1 MNEHD
6 RYQELVHE
14 SRLNELAPPVPADS
28 EVERMAT
35 NARRLTA
42 PRSRSAKRYWQISAA
57 AAVVAVALGVAAS
70 LNPGAAAFAR
80 DRALAA
86 LIPPSGEVLV
96 FSVEISSSDAGTAP
110 QTETTWINA
119 GSSSW
124 RREQRD
130 AGGSI
135 SSMKVANGTK
145 ALWTES
151 AANALI
157 EETVDSSPE
166 SGLPPYLL
174 ALRDLIATPDKRV
187 EVSRV
192 TVDGEEYWK
201 LKNDKTYEDLV
212 PFEAIIAVDDY
223 RPKRVTIG
231 GQGEKGDQEAT
242 WSITE
247 WKTIPSGS
255 LEPDFFSFDQVT
267 RLKPEGT
274 PTQKN

>member
-6 RYQELVHE
+6 RYQDLVHE
-14 SRLNELAPPVPADS
+14 SRLTELAPPLPADS
-28 EVERMAT
+28 EVEHMAANAMRMA
-35 NARRLTA
+35 A
-42 PRSRSAKRYWQISAA
+42 PRSRSTKRYWQIAA
-57 AAVVAVALGVAAS
+57 VAAVVAVTLGVAAS
-70 LNPGAAAFAR
+70 LNPSGAAFAR

-86 LIPPSGEVLV
+86 LIPPSGQVLM
-96 FSVEISSSDAGTAP
+96 FSVEISTSDVGAAP
-110 QTETTWINA
+110 QTETTWIDA
-119 GSSSW
+119 GTNSW
-124 RREQRD
+124 RREQRNAD
-130 AGGSI
+130 GSI
-135 SSMKVANGTK
+135 KSMKVANGTK
-145 ALWTES
+145 ALWTDS
-151 AANALI
+151 AASVLV

-166 SGLPPYLL
+166 SGLPPYLV

-201 LKNDKTYEDLV
+201 LKNAKTYEDLV

-242 WSITE
+242 WTITE
-247 WKTIPSGS
+247 WKTVPSDS
-255 LEPDFFSFDQVT
+255 LERDFFSFDQVT